1 MLKKIIISSMM
12 IFFSIST
19 AFALSTA
26 DYEKLLKT
34 SPVIKKADAELND
47 IWKRVFK
54 PLTGDYRKQILND
67 QRNWVKFERES
78 DAQEFMQSGMSKE
91 KAYEQAIKKR
101 INRLRVVEY
110 NSNLSEE
117 DAAAGRA
124 RADDFYNSSE
134 E

>member
-1 MLKKIIISSMM
+1 MLKKLFVSFMMIIFFISS
-12 IFFSIST
+12 
-19 AFALSTA
+19 AFALSNA
-26 DYEKLLKT
+26 DYEKLLKR

-67 QRNWVKFERES
+67 QREWVRFERDK

-91 KAYEQAIKKR
+91 KAYEKAIKKR
-101 INRLRVVEY
+101 INRLRAVEY

-124 RADDFYNSSE
+124 RADDYYNSSE